1 MAVTNLIEGQ
11 LAFLQHVHLYEE
23 KHRGTHILQTRLLWK
38 YEFLRCCF
46 GCLPR
51 EELESLSREI
61 AEIGGM
67 NHRFTS
73 WSVKTSKLLS
83 AVLRHNSSVTLGK
96 YLEASIEDLHTKTK
110 LKCFDWEPKKFFAF
124 LAANSKNRF
133 SIWISPAALT
143 FSRFFDWNFVIG
155 IGAIQGHTRIPEEV
169 SEEALGERLTIERCQ
184 QLGFIFHASHNSN
197 YNSIRETGLSLDA
210 VRFSGQSSRK
220 AIHFVYAGGSVSP
233 GAGTVIKYGSFM
245 FYAQLDYVT
254 YLQHGHELYLTSN
267 GVVLSYKNVAPMY
280 LTHHYQPPHEKD
292 PGGLKYEQ
300 KQQGAGVGPSQDGGT
315 SSASAS
321 ASTAGSSPQRE
332 EPARGSN
339 KREAPHRGGTHT
351 RRCFSS
357 EVDS

>member
-1 MAVTNLIEGQ
+1 
-11 LAFLQHVHLYEE
+11 
-23 KHRGTHILQTRLLWK
+23 
-38 YEFLRCCF
+38 
-46 GCLPR
+46 
-51 EELESLSREI
+51 
-61 AEIGGM
+61 M
-67 NHRFTS
+67 NRRFTS

-96 YLEASIEDLHTKTK
+96 YPEASIEDLHTQTK
-110 LKCFDWEPKKFFAF
+110 LRCFDWEPKKFFAF

-143 FSRFFDWNFVIG
+143 FPRFYDWDFVIG
-155 IGAIQGHTRIPEEV
+155 IGAIQGHTRIPEVV
-169 SEEALGERLTIERCQ
+169 SEEALGERLTIERFQ

-210 VRFSGQSSRK
+210 VRYSGQSSRK

-254 YLQHGHELYLTSN
+254 FLQHGHELYLTSN

-280 LTHHYQPPHEKD
+280 LTHHYRPPHEKD

-300 KQQGAGVGPSQDGGT
+300 KQQGAGVGPSQEGGT

-321 ASTAGSSPQRE
+321 ASAAGGSPEGE

-339 KREAPHRGGTHT
+339 IKTKAMPGKKRKDDAQT
-351 RRCFSS
+351 SS
-357 EVDS
+357 DASKPTGSSPQGEVPTLDAASLQKLIRENELLEEKKRQASATTSEGSTSYAYGAW